1 MSGMQTVSAAVL
13 PLVLCLMLGYGLAS
27 RVRVFDLFLE
37 GAKEGITVT
46 LRVLPALVAILVAV
60 QMLQA
65 SGTLDLLTGLLAPL
79 LGLAGIPAEVIPLAI
94 LRPISGSGSLAIVDY
109 LLSHYHPDSSSGAMA
124 IFQKLLGDLGPDSFG
139 GRVASVMMGSAETTF
154 YTIAIYYGATR
165 VRQTGRTLPAALT
178 GDLVGFIASAVAV
191 HLLFGG

>member
-65 SGTLDLLTGLLAPL
+65 SGALDLLTGLFAPL

-109 LLSHYHPDSSSGAMA
+109 LLSHYHPDSL
-124 IFQKLLGDLGPDSFG
+124 I
-139 GRVASVMMGSAETTF
+139 GRITSVMQGSTETTF